1 MRIANYAFMRHT
13 TIFIIGLVCM
23 CCSCQREISPG
34 KIGRELG
41 PEIQRFEIKIGQDT
55 IIRCK
60 RGMVLRF
67 CPNTFVCDQREI
79 VLEVQEVRNRGE
91 AFLLGMGTVASDGR
105 LLETEGMIYINAVS
119 SNGAAVSINPNCP
132 IQLELPVKGRRA
144 GTKWFQGNDS
154 EQGIYWQEIPEG
166 FDNQADLSKLET
178 GQQLFQ
184 KLCAVCHCPSLST
197 SLTGPALGNIT
208 KFREKTW
215 LRKFTRNSQAFIATG
230 DSLAV
235 CLWNRWRPTMMS
247 SFPALSDA
255 QIDAIYQFIEEE
267 SVRLGVTLD
276 SMDYEACFKDL
287 NPEAHASSAPGQM
300 SGFTPYYSPYFAK
313 ITSLGWHN
321 CDRFLEDSTAQLAV
335 VKVNI
340 PNPEKYDEVLVGIL
354 FDQLNTNVQ
363 LNDYGNGEFETDRGM
378 EIKFPQVPARI
389 VAIGIKGKRW
399 FKSEQ
404 PFTVGPTNTFNATM
418 QAITKKELEA
428 FIQTNTFKEPQ
439 IEAAKQPCTPSEN

>member
-1 MRIANYAFMRHT
+1 MRYT

-23 CCSCQREISPG
+23 CCSCQRGISLG

-91 AFLLGMGTVASDGR
+91 AFLLGTGTVASDGR

-166 FDNQADLSKLET
+166 FDNQADLSNLET

-184 KLCAVCHCPSLST
+184 KLCAACHCPSLST
-197 SLTGPALGNIT
+197 VQTGPALGNIT

-215 LRKFTRNSQAFIATG
+215 LRQFTRNSQAFIASG

-235 CLWNRWRPTMMS
+235 CVWNNWNPTMMS
-247 SFPALSDA
+247 SFSALSDA

-267 SVRLGVTLD
+267 SARLGVTLD
-276 SMDYEACFKDL
+276 SMAYDACFKDPNL
-287 NPEAHASSAPGQM
+287 ETHVSSVSGQM
-300 SGFTPYYSPYFAK
+300 SGFIPYSNPYFAK
-313 ITSLGWHN
+313 IYSFGWHN
-321 CDRFLEDSTAQLAV
+321 CDRFLDDSTAQLAV
-335 VKVNI
+335 VKVNV

-354 FDQLNTNVQ
+354 FNQLNTNVQ

-378 EIKFPQVPARI
+378 RIKLPQEPARI

-399 FKSEQ
+399 FKFEQ
-404 PFTVGPTNTFNATM
+404 PFTVGPTNTFTATM

-428 FIQTNTFKEPQ
+428 FIQTSTFKEPQ
-439 IEAAKQPCTPSEN
+439 VEAAKQPCQITVE